1 MAEVTYINGVDE
13 FEEKVIRSSLPVIV
27 DFTAVWCGPC
37 KMVDPI
43 IKELAGEWEGKA
55 HIYKCDADQNSDL
68 ITQFGIMGIPTVML
82 FKDGQVMERQT
93 GFKPKNQMI
102 DKFYPHLT

>member
-1 MAEVTYINGVDE
+1 MAEVTYINGATE

-43 IKELAGEWEGKA
+43 IKELAGEWDGKVS
-55 HIYKCDADQNSDL
+55 IYKCDADQNSDL
-68 ITQFGIMGIPTVML
+68 INQFGIMGIPTVML
-82 FKDGQVMERQT
+82 FKNGQVMERQT

-102 DKFYPHLT
+102 DKFFPHIA